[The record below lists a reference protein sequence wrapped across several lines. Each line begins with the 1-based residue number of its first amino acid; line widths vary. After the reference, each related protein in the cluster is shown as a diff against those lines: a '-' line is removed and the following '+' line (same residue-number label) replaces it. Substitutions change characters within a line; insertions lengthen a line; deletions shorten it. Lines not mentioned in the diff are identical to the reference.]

1 MDYQIYQSLIDL
13 KGENVMIIPV
23 MFKQSSPPMKL
34 YPLPPPKKK
43 IPSSSHAPLAYGLR
57 LRATSHT

>member
-34 YPLPPPKKK
+34 YPLPPPQKKK
-43 IPSSSHAPLAYGLR
+43 SHPLPMLH
-57 LRATSHT
+57 LPTD